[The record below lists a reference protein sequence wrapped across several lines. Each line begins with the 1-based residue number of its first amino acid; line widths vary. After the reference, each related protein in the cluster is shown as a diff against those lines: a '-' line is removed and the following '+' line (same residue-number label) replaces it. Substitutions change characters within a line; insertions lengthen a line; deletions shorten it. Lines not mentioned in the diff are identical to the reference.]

1 MLGDPRVV
9 AVPVLAPHDRA
20 DPGPPRRVT
29 ASGVVRLGLVVNV
42 VMIPVVMPEGPGVR
56 MRLAAPDPLAAIAP
70 AGRMVLARLLAIAV
84 LPGPRVMMIVTALP
98 ATMTRLLTRTRPPVS
113 WIVQRGVN

>member
-1 MLGDPRVV
+1 MP
-9 AVPVLAPHDRA
+9 AVLDLAPREPVA
-20 DPGPPRRVT
+20 PGLPPRAMAIV
-29 ASGVVRLGLVVNV
+29 VVRPALAVNV
-42 VMIPVVMPEGPGVR
+42 VMMPLEMVESPDAT